1 MDNLNQ
7 KQERFGI
14 RLAECRR
21 NKNFTQEEMA
31 NRLGVT
37 PQALSKWEKGLSSPD
52 ITMVCAICEVL
63 GVSADYMLEVGKE
76 KITEDSNSIIQDEIW
91 NSLRRGL
98 EPLKLVI
105 GTEVVQA
112 FANDEEGNWYGAEAS
127 NIRQLLSQEGILLP
141 TIRIMDQQCI
151 KAKEFYILA
160 YDNVLYR
167 EELTEI
173 KEDTCWYVF
182 EKLRQ
187 TVREKYAEILNV
199 DILKSLTD
207 NLRIQYPALIDGVVP
222 EKISYGLLLDVCKE
236 FLNRGNSL
244 IYLPK
249 IIEVMERGI
258 RECPEITV
266 SGLTEQVC
274 MQIERKDNFWVM
286 IKSS

>member
-1 MDNLNQ
+1 M
-7 KQERFGI
+7 
-14 RLAECRR
+14 
-21 NKNFTQEEMA
+21 
-31 NRLGVT
+31 
-37 PQALSKWEKGLSSPD
+37 
-52 ITMVCAICEVL
+52 
-63 GVSADYMLEVGKE
+63 
-76 KITEDSNSIIQDEIW
+76 
-91 NSLRRGL
+91 
-98 EPLKLVI
+98 
-105 GTEVVQA
+105 
-112 FANDEEGNWYGAEAS
+112 
-127 NIRQLLSQEGILLP
+127 LP

-249 IIEVMERGI
+249 IIEVMERGL
-258 RECPEITV
+258 RECPENTV
-266 SGLTEQVC
+266 SGLTAQVC
-274 MQIERKDNFWVM
+274 MQIERRDNFWLM
-286 IKSS
+286 IKTS